1 VLAFGGLGY
10 AMRYFRLPFLPMV
23 LGVVLGFLVESNF
36 RRALVLSDGD
46 YMTFLRD
53 PISAGLLGVAF
64 LFLAGS
70 LLRHV
75 GELRRHGR
83 TRQKSEQEKA

>member
-1 VLAFGGLGY
+1 
-10 AMRYFRLPFLPMV
+10 MRYFRLPFLPMV

-83 TRQKSEQEKA
+83 SRQKSEQEKA